1 MADKEFK
8 MTNRL
13 SKTLPSIYDTIQA
26 DFHIFFPLFI
36 HSRLCAYLIFVEKN
50 FHFGILI
57 ITFKSNFR
65 CFDETAVADEPH
77 LMKPKQMINVE

>member
-26 DFHIFFPLFI
+26 DFHFFSPIFI
-36 HSRLCAYLIFVEKN
+36 HSRLCAYLIFVEKKN
-50 FHFGILI
+50 FTLAF
-57 ITFKSNFR
+57 
-65 CFDETAVADEPH
+65 
-77 LMKPKQMINVE
+77 